1 MGPQEAKIRIVDRE
15 DLGPVLARAD
25 HELNVIEVNKAA
37 FYKLPPMMQEFVL
50 CHEVCHLRHNEWD
63 EVETNRLASRLFM
76 ERSANEA
83 DRAERRKFLSYLD
96 GTDGDYSNWWQAVLA
111 ALPAAFNLGSSI
123 YGAIKQSNSGWYGW
137 DTTTQKANLDV
148 MLTQAFEQSRK
159 TSKQSAAQI
168 FWQQLQQYDF
178 KDDSLAEFLARS
190 DNSWVRSRV
199 AAFEK
204 KYGFRFDAVTPVDLT
219 AFPLAIVAIGALVGF
234 VVYKIIKKRKK

>member
-1 MGPQEAKIRIVDRE
+1 MGPQEKIRIVDRE

-123 YGAIKQSNSGWYGW
+123 YGAIKQGNSGWYGW

-168 FWQQLQQYDF
+168 FWQQLQQENPDAIADALTRLLCNPELRAEL
-178 KDDSLAEFLARS
+178 KEAGLRRAAEFTWVKHVERIIHAVEASRS
-190 DNSWVRSRV
+190 
-199 AAFEK
+199 
-204 KYGFRFDAVTPVDLT
+204 
-219 AFPLAIVAIGALVGF
+219 
-234 VVYKIIKKRKK
+234 

>member
-1 MGPQEAKIRIVDRE
+1 MGPQEKIRIVDRE

-63 EVETNRLASRLFM
+63 EAETNRLASRLFM

-123 YGAIKQSNSGWYGW
+123 YGAIKQGNSGWYGW
-137 DTTTQKANLDV
+137 DTTTQKATLDV

-159 TSKQSAAQI
+159 TSRQSAAQI
-168 FWQQLQQYDF
+168 FWQQLQPYDF
-178 KDDSLAEFLARS
+178 KDDSLTEFLARS

-204 KYGFRFDAVTPVDLT
+204 KYGFLFDAVTPIDLT